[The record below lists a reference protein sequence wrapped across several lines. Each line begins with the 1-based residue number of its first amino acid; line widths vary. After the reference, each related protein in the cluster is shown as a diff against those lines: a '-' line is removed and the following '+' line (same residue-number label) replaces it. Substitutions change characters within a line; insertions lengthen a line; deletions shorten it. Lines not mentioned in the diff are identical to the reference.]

1 VIVDDSEHSPDL
13 ILASSS
19 PRRRELI
26 EQLGLRPLVMAA
38 DIDETPRVA
47 EDPGDYV
54 LRLSHGKAQKI
65 AAQQDA
71 VAIVLGA
78 DTIID
83 HGGQVLGK
91 PENQQQC
98 IDMLSQLAATTHQV
112 LTGVT
117 VIRGE
122 QVESTVISTEV
133 GMREI
138 SVDEIR
144 AYWQTGEPQ
153 GKAGSYAIQGRGA
166 RFVTAINGSYSNV
179 VGLPL
184 FETADMLSR
193 FGIEFDR
200 V

>member
-1 VIVDDSEHSPDL
+1 MDDANRSPDL

-19 PRRRELI
+19 PRRLELI
-26 EQLGLRPLVMAA
+26 EQLGLQPLVIAA
-38 DIDETPRVA
+38 DIDETPHAA
-47 EDPGDYV
+47 ENPQDYV
-54 LRLSHGKAQKI
+54 LRLSHGKAQKV
-65 AAQQDA
+65 ALQQDA
-71 VAIVLGA
+71 AAIVLGA

-83 HGGQVLGK
+83 HAGQVLGK
-91 PENQQQC
+91 PDDLQQS
-98 IDMLSQLAATTHQV
+98 IDMLTQLAASTHRV

-117 VIRGE
+117 IIRADQMESAVIA
-122 QVESTVISTEV
+122 TEV
-133 GMREI
+133 SMREI

-144 AYWQTGEPQ
+144 AYWRTGEPH

-166 RFVTAINGSYSNV
+166 RFVTAIHGSYSNV

>member
-1 VIVDDSEHSPDL
+1 MDDANRSPDL

-19 PRRRELI
+19 PRRLELI
-26 EQLGLRPLVMAA
+26 EQLGLQPMVIAA
-38 DIDETPRVA
+38 DIDETPHTG
-47 EDPGDYV
+47 EDPHDYV
-54 LRLSHGKAQKI
+54 LRLSQGKAQKV
-65 AAQQDA
+65 ASQQDA

-83 HGGQVLGK
+83 HAGQVLGK
-91 PENQQQC
+91 PDNLQQS
-98 IDMLSQLAATTHQV
+98 IDMLTQLAASTHRV

-117 VIRGE
+117 IIRGD
-122 QVESTVISTEV
+122 QLESAVIATEV
-133 GMREI
+133 SMREI
-138 SVDEIR
+138 SVDEMR
-144 AYWQTGEPQ
+144 AYWRTGEPQ

-166 RFVTAINGSYSNV
+166 RFVNAIHGSYSNV

-200 V
+200 L